1 MTSYIVP
8 DTLASPEDYNKLP
21 GAPAAPADIAATLE
35 ACSDIVLRA
44 TITAVYDTDP
54 ETGLAVDP
62 VIRQALTDATC
73 LQAAAW
79 ITLGIKP
86 YAGGV
91 TQGGVATSK
100 KIGSATVEYAGAVTA
115 AAARADAATNLV
127 PSALRRLQ
135 NRGLIGQHVRVV

>member
-1 MTSYIVP
+1 MTSSITP

-21 GAPAAPADIAATLE
+21 GAPAAPDDIAFTLE

-54 ETGLAVDP
+54 ATGLATDP
-62 VIRQALTDATC
+62 IVRQALTDATC

-91 TQGGVATSK
+91 IQGGVATSK
-100 KIGSATVEYAGAVTA
+100 GIGSGNVTYAGVAMA
-115 AAARADAATNLV
+115 AAARAEAAVSLV
-127 PSALRRLQ
+127 PTARRRLQ
-135 NRGLIGQHVRVV
+135 NRGLIGQQVRVL